1 MSEEQNVSQKFVES
15 IKAWVAIDD
24 RMLKLKEELKK
35 LNTEKKEYEVKVLA
49 ELDKMDQKMISIS
62 DGKLKKN
69 VTKTQAPLKKDTIQK
84 TLFDLTKDEKKTFD
98 IIEQMMKSRPVVE
111 KVNLKRTKNSD
122 SFIKKNIDKDI

>member
-1 MSEEQNVSQKFVES
+1 MSEDQSVSQKFVES

-35 LNTEKKEYEVKVLA
+35 LNSEKKEYEVKVLA
-49 ELDKMDQKMISIS
+49 ELDKMDQKVISIS

-84 TLFDLTKDEKKTFD
+84 TLFDLTKDEKKTYD

-111 KVNLKRTKNSD
+111 KVNLKRTKNND
-122 SFIKKNIDKDI
+122 SFIKENK

>member
-1 MSEEQNVSQKFVES
+1 MSEDQSVSQKFIES

-35 LNTEKKEYEVKVLA
+35 LNSEKKEYEVKVLA
-49 ELDKMDQKMISIS
+49 ELDKMDQKVISIS

-69 VTKTQAPLKKDTIQK
+69 VTKTQAPLKKDTIQQ
-84 TLFDLTKDEKKTFD
+84 TLFALTKDEKKTYD

-111 KVNLKRTKNSD
+111 KVNLKRTKNND
-122 SFIKKNIDKDI
+122 SFIKENK

>member
-1 MSEEQNVSQKFVES
+1 MSEDQTVSQKFIES

-35 LNTEKKEYEVKVLA
+35 LNSEKKEYEVKVLA
-49 ELDKMDQKMISIS
+49 ELDKMDQKVISIS

-84 TLFDLTKDEKKTFD
+84 TLFDLTKDEKKTYD

-111 KVNLKRTKNSD
+111 KVNLKRTKNND
-122 SFIKKNIDKDI
+122 SFIKENK

>member
-1 MSEEQNVSQKFVES
+1 MSEDQSVTQKFVES

-35 LNTEKKEYEVKVLA
+35 LNSEKKEYEVKVLA
-49 ELDKMDQKMISIS
+49 ELDKIDQKVISIS

-84 TLFDLTKDEKKTFD
+84 TLFDLTKDEKKTYD

-111 KVNLKRTKNSD
+111 KVNLKRTKNND
-122 SFIKKNIDKDI
+122 SFIKKNSD